1 MEEYVLK
8 RNEQEDLDKLCSIA
22 KEQNNSINLNLVYMT
37 MKLTDENYDAIMNYF
52 SERGISMIQDDI
64 EPEAT
69 AYACEGEKVRPFDP
83 SKIDITMKPL
93 TLDSLLRRIRNEEI
107 EFDSSFQRKAG
118 LWDKKQK
125 SQLIESIF
133 LRIPL
138 PAFYFDASDED
149 KWLVIDG
156 LQRVTTLK
164 QFVVD
169 KTLKLQEMEFF
180 PELNGCTYEKLPRAF
195 QRRIDETVINVYL
208 VNPSTP
214 DNVKYN
220 IFKRINTGGL
230 ALEPQEIRNALFQG
244 KATQFLPKCAGMPC
258 FITATGGSVKSERM
272 LDREFVLRY
281 VSFCYLDLEEYSGN
295 IDEFLNQG
303 MKYLNHAEEKE
314 LTRIE
319 KEFAGVMENMY
330 RLMGR
335 NAFRKICYDGRR
347 RPINKVIF
355 ESWCYVMKNLSEEDV
370 EELIRHKDEVWEQY
384 MILCESPD
392 YLYVL
397 KAPDKKAVFARIDYI
412 EDLVKEILE
421 KRKNDK
427 KYQG

>member
-1 MEEYVLK
+1 MSEYTLK
-8 RNEQEDLDKLCSIA
+8 KSEKEDLEKLYNIA
-22 KEQNNSINLNLVYMT
+22 KEQNNSINFNLVYMT
-37 MKLTDENYDAIMNYF
+37 MKLTNENYDEIMNF
-52 SERGISMIQDDI
+52 FLERGISMIQDDV
-64 EPEAT
+64 EPDVT
-69 AYACEGEKVRPFDP
+69 AYACEGEKIRSFDP

-93 TLDSLLRRIRNEEI
+93 TLDSLLKRIQKGEI

-149 KWLVIDG
+149 RWLVIDG

-164 QFVVD
+164 HFVVD
-169 KTLKLQEMEFF
+169 RTFRLQEMEFF
-180 PELNGCTYEKLPRAF
+180 PELNGCVYDQLPRAF

-230 ALEPQEIRNALFQG
+230 ALEAQEIRNALFQG
-244 KATQFLPKCAGMPC
+244 NATQFLQDCAALPC
-258 FITATGGSVKSERM
+258 FVAATGGSVKSERM

-281 VSFCYLDLEEYSGN
+281 VSFCYLDLNQYSGN
-295 IDEFLNQG
+295 IDEFLNAG
-303 MKYLNHAEEKE
+303 MKYLNHAAKGELEQIEKE
-314 LTRIE
+314 L
-319 KEFAGVMENMY
+319 KSVMNNMHN
-330 RLMGR
+330 LNGKKT
-335 NAFRKICYDGRR
+335 FRKICYDGRR

-355 ESWCYVMKNLSEEDV
+355 ESWCYVIKNLPRTDV
-370 EELIRHKDEVWEQY
+370 QRLIKYKGEVQKKY
-384 MILCESPD
+384 MDLCERAD
-392 YLYVL
+392 YLYLL
-397 KAPDKKAVFARIDYI
+397 KAPDKKAVYSRIDCVMS
-412 EDLVKEILE
+412 LVKNVLE
-421 KRKNDK
+421 NIENDK
-427 KYQG
+427 SD

>member
-1 MEEYVLK
+1 MEEHALK
-8 RNEQEDLDKLCSIA
+8 KSEQEDLEKLYNIA
-22 KEQNNSINLNLVYMT
+22 KDQNNSINLNLVYMT
-37 MKLTDENYDAIMNYF
+37 MRLTDENYDVVMKYF
-52 SERGISMIQDDI
+52 SERGITMIQDDV
-64 EPEAT
+64 EPDVT
-69 AYACEGEKVRPFDP
+69 AYVCEGEKVRPFDP

-93 TLDSLLRRIRNEEI
+93 TLDSLLKRIQRGEI

-118 LWDKKQK
+118 LWDRKQK

-138 PAFYFDASDED
+138 PAFYFDATDED

-156 LQRVTTLK
+156 LQRVTALK

-169 KTLKLQEMEFF
+169 KSLTLQEMEFF
-180 PELNGCTYEKLPRAF
+180 PELDGCAYDQLPKAF

-244 KATQFLPKCAGMPC
+244 NATRFLQKCAVMQC
-258 FITATGGSVKSERM
+258 FVTATDGSVKSERM

-281 VSFCYLDLEEYSGN
+281 VSFCNLDLNQYVGN
-295 IDEFLNQG
+295 IDEFLNEG
-303 MKYLNHAEEKE
+303 MKYLNRAGETE
-314 LTRIE
+314 LDRIE
-319 KEFAGVMENMY
+319 TEFKRVMDTMY
-330 RLMGR
+330 KLMGR

-347 RPINKVIF
+347 RPVNKVIF
-355 ESWCYVMKNLSEEDV
+355 ESWCYVVKNLSRTDSDRLV
-370 EELIRHKDEVWEQY
+370 RHKDEVQKKY
-384 MILCESPD
+384 MDLCDRPE
-392 YLYVL
+392 YLYLL
-397 KAPDKKAVFARIDYI
+397 KAPDKKAVYSRIDCV
-412 EDLVKEILE
+412 ESLVKSVLE
-421 KRKNDK
+421 GIENDK
-427 KYQG
+427 AD